1 MTVTF
6 GRNTTDRKRIMKTIS
21 PVLTLSGDSQVKIKD
36 PCSVM
41 HPKLQVSRKS
51 FKQHSQALLAVNYCT
66 IAETGRSY
74 FIDDIQ
80 MERGGLVTYSMTCDV
95 LYTYRLDLI
104 STYVL
109 AIRSEKEGTSLY
121 TDPEY
126 AIRSNKLYKHIILG
140 SIPDE
145 AGNANNNYIMT
156 VAGG

>member
-1 MTVTF
+1 MNVTF
-6 GRNTTDRKRIMKTIS
+6 SRNLTDRKRIMKSIS
-21 PVLTLSGDSQVKIKD
+21 PVLELTGNKHVWIKG

-41 HPKLQVSRKS
+41 KPKLQISRRA
-51 FKQHSQALLAVNYCT
+51 FQQNSQALLDVNYCT
-66 IAETGRSY
+66 IDETGRSY

-80 MERGGLVTYSMTCDV
+80 MENDGIVTYSLTCDV
-95 LYTYRLDLI
+95 LYTYREQLI

-126 AIRSNKLYKHIILG
+126 AIRSNKLYRHEIIG
-140 SIPDE
+140 YIPDE
-145 AGNANNNYIMT
+145 AGTANNNYIMT

>member
-1 MTVTF
+1 MNVTF
-6 GRNTTDRKRIMKTIS
+6 SRNLTDRKRIMKSIS
-21 PVLTLSGDSQVKIKD
+21 PVLELTGDRHVWIKG

-41 HPKLQVSRKS
+41 KPKLQISRRA
-51 FKQHSQALLAVNYCT
+51 FQQNSQALLDVNYCT
-66 IAETGRSY
+66 IDETGRSY

-80 MERGGLVTYSMTCDV
+80 MENDGIVTYSLTCDV
-95 LYTYRLDLI
+95 LYTYREQLI

-126 AIRSNKLYKHIILG
+126 AIRSNKLYRHEIIG
-140 SIPDE
+140 YIPDE
-145 AGNANNNYIMT
+145 AGASNNNYIMT